1 MAMVTLLGILSWPAM
16 GEASSQVGFL
26 LWQLQPFRQ
35 MAIDI
40 TMISPWYHHDIT
52 MISPWYLM
60 ETPSWWGSLGGK
72 LGGRWTALYRCMNR
86 TSRASVRHPAKR
98 FTRGYSTMLWYG
110 RNVWKIF
117 VLNNFLPT
125 PRINADF
132 DWHPAD
138 LEILTSELPVLRN
151 KLRQLCFWRR
161 VIAYRKVSRFPH
173 RRKYSSSLQVKTWA
187 IWCVAVSSY
196 LQIITYILLDG
207 ILVSPL
213 ILDLYYLHITLW
225 LFNVAIDNRSLFL

>member
-52 MISPWYLM
+52 MISPWYHHDITMISPWYHHDITMISPWYLM
-60 ETPSWWGSLGGK
+60 ETPSWWVSLGGK
-72 LGGRWTALYRCMNR
+72 LGGRWTALYRCMKR

-173 RRKYSSSLQVKTWA
+173 LAGNTPVVYMSKPGRYGV
-187 IWCVAVSSY
+187 
-196 LQIITYILLDG
+196 
-207 ILVSPL
+207 
-213 ILDLYYLHITLW
+213 
-225 LFNVAIDNRSLFL
+225 